1 MESFKAFVY
10 KVLTHAFFFNART
23 IDLFGLLTVEV
34 LAGLDKMLLNDRRE
48 SKDTPSPYEIQTLM
62 SCTFPS
68 LFYNIFLSMVKVY
81 R

>member
-1 MESFKAFVY
+1 MNGGFKAFVY

-48 SKDTPSPYEIQTLM
+48 SKDTPSP
-62 SCTFPS
+62 
-68 LFYNIFLSMVKVY
+68 
-81 R
+81 

>member
-34 LAGLDKMLLNDRRE
+34 LAGLDKMLFSDRRK
-48 SKDTPSPYEIQTLM
+48 SKDIPSPYKIQILI
-62 SCTFPS
+62 SRTFLS
-68 LFYNIFLSMVKVY
+68 LFYNPFLSMVKVY